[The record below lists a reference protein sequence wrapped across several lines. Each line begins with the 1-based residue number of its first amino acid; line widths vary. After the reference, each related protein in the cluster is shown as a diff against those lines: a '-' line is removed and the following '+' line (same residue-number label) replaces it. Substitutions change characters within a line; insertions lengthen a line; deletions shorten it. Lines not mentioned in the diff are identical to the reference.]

1 MKKLVA
7 SMIIGGTLL
16 LGGMTCFASVLHSPE
31 CGGTVYSE
39 TICRPL
45 GHCVTHYYCTECGEI

>member
-16 LGGMTCFASVLHSPE
+16 FGGMTCFASVLHSPS
-31 CGGTVYSE
+31 CGGTVYSK
-39 TICRPL
+39 TTCHS
-45 GHCVTHYYCTECGEI
+45 GHCVTHYYCTECGRI